1 MARSEVVGLVLDA
14 RRAADWAHHLPD
26 HLGSKAAPRQK
37 THLPQPVLATGGRLA
52 EALLP
57 DFSRA
62 LKLGGLQ
69 RLERWRELL
78 RRQLM
83 RAQFVLDSCGAEP
96 PSPPPNQALDKA
108 LIRQELFRSELV
120 EDGIKCVRVGRVRS
134 QPCPKF
140 GPAVFA
146 PRQKPQCPRFEGNR

>member
-14 RRAADWAHHLPD
+14 RRAADRAHHLPD

-37 THLPQPVLATGGRLA
+37 THLAQPILATGRRLA
-52 EALLP
+52 KALLP
-57 DFSRA
+57 NLSRA
-62 LKLGGLQ
+62 LQLGSLQ

-78 RRQLM
+78 SWQLM

-96 PSPPPNQALDKA
+96 LGPPPHEALDKA

-120 EDGIKCVRVGRVRS
+120 EHGIECVRVGRVRR

-146 PRQKPQCPRFEGNR
+146 PRKKTQRSGFEGNR